1 MQTSGSDLPAFELAP
16 VAGKTEWAS
25 MSIDR
30 LDWDTLRV
38 FRVVAELSSMSA
50 AAARL
55 GESPPTIS
63 RKIDDLERSLETQ
76 VFLRST
82 RGVTLTEVG
91 KQVLRYVNTMAES
104 AEALRR
110 ETAPSGAA
118 ISGSITLC
126 TGDGLGPYWIA
137 PRLSQFHRD
146 HPNVQIRMNVTNET
160 PDVHADGND
169 IAISFSEHRQPDV
182 IAHKLGVQHY
192 VGFASKDYLAEFGRP
207 ENLHEYHKH
216 RCILHS
222 SYANQVERWAPR
234 MSEYRR
240 MVDFAFITN
249 SGTAIVE
256 TCARDG
262 GIGILPSY
270 MSLLDKRL
278 VPLELPELAP
288 VRFWITYTERV
299 RRLPQGKLL
308 IDWIRKLFES
318 PEAIWFSDEFVHPR
332 DYQAKVT
339 EIRPSTRREG

>member
-1 MQTSGSDLPAFELAP
+1 MIVPISGKP
-16 VAGKTEWAS
+16 EWAN

-63 RKIDDLERSLETQ
+63 RKIDDLERTLDIQ

-82 RGVTLTEVG
+82 RGVTLTEPG
-91 KQVLRYVNTMAES
+91 KQVLRYVNSMAEA

-110 ETAPSGAA
+110 TTAPSGAA
-118 ISGSITLC
+118 VTGSITLC

-137 PRLSQFHRD
+137 PRLSQFHRE
-146 HPNVQIRMNVTNET
+146 HPNIQIRMKVSDEP
-160 PDVHADGND
+160 PDVHEDGND
-169 IAISFSEHRQPDV
+169 IAISFSEQRQPDV

-192 VGFASKDYLAEFGRP
+192 VGFASEKYLEDFGQP

-216 RCILHS
+216 RCILHT

-262 GIGILPSY
+262 GIAILPSY

-288 VRFWITYTERV
+288 VKFWITYTERV

-308 IDWIRKLFES
+308 IDWIRQLFEL
-318 PEAIWFSDEFVHPR
+318 PEAIWFDDEFVHPR
-332 DYQAKVT
+332 DYNQKVT
-339 EIRPSTRREG
+339 EIRPNKRREA

>member
-1 MQTSGSDLPAFELAP
+1 
-16 VAGKTEWAS
+16 

-55 GESPPTIS
+55 GDSPPTIS
-63 RKIDDLERSLETQ
+63 RKIDDLEASLQTQ

-82 RGVTLTEVG
+82 RGVVLTEAG
-91 KQVLRYVNTMAES
+91 KQVLRYVEGMAES

-110 ETAPSGAA
+110 ATEPSGATV
-118 ISGSITLC
+118 SGTITLC

-146 HPNVQIRMNVTNET
+146 HPKVQIRMMISDEP
-160 PDVHADGND
+160 PDVHAEGND
-169 IAISFSEHRQPDV
+169 IAISFSEHRQPDT

-192 VGFASKDYLAEFGRP
+192 VGFASKSYLAEAGTP
-207 ENLHEYHKH
+207 ANLHEYHKH

-256 TCARDG
+256 TCARGG

-270 MSLLDKRL
+270 MSRLDPRL

-288 VRFWITYTERV
+288 VKFWITYTERV
-299 RRLPQGKLL
+299 RRLPQGRLL
-308 IDWIRKLFES
+308 IDWIRQLFEL
-318 PEAIWFSDEFVHPR
+318 PEAIWFDDEFVHPLEY
-332 DYQAKVT
+332 DKKVQ
-339 EIRPSTRREG
+339 ELRPETRRKLRES